1 MDIISGLQ
9 SKNNKEAHQLLLQLE
24 VQAAGSNE
32 LYDRFADFLDLL
44 NSKSSFVR
52 TRGFRLACAQARW
65 DVEHKIEKNLD
76 RLLCMLDD
84 EKPTAVRQCLAALHM
99 VVLYQPG
106 LADRIEAKL
115 DAMDLSGYRDS
126 MHPLIEKDIAE
137 LRSALQ

>member
-9 SKNNKEAHQLLLQLE
+9 SKNNKEAYQLLLQLE
-24 VQAAGSNE
+24 LQAAVSNV
-32 LYDRFADFLDLL
+32 LYDRFADFLELL
-44 NSKSSFVR
+44 NSRSSFVR
-52 TRGFRLACAQARW
+52 TRGFRLACAQAQW
-65 DVEHKIEKNLD
+65 DVDHKIEKNLD

-99 VVLYQPG
+99 VILYQPD

-126 MHPLIEKDIAE
+126 MRPLLEKDIEE
-137 LRSALQ
+137 LRKALQ